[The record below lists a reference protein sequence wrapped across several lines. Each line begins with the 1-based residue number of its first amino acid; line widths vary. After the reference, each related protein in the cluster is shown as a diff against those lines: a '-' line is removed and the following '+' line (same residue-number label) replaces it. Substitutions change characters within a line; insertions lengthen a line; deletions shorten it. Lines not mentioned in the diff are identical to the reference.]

1 MLCTRSLAQITN
13 TNSNGKESM
22 ASKRMYGGMGGGD
35 GWGSDAQTGMD
46 SNLGATFNQSVQFE
60 LLSSFDWIYRCQRTQ
75 HEL

>member
-1 MLCTRSLAQITN
+1 MEKKAWLAN
-13 TNSNGKESM
+13 ECMGK
-22 ASKRMYGGMGGGD
+22 MGGGG